1 MAKETKRQN
10 KWMGENEETE
20 ENREESGGSKSNGV
34 KIHHW
39 ISGERSLAAGELLGC
54 AAGGLLPAACTGGRR
69 CRRGQESPCISRV
82 NKKKLSDSGRL
93 TKLD

>member
-10 KWMGENEETE
+10 KGMGENEETE

-39 ISGERSLAAGELLGC
+39 ISGERSLVAGELLGC
-54 AAGGLLPAACTGGRR
+54 AAGGLLPAACMGGSGAGGGRKAPA
-69 CRRGQESPCISRV
+69 SPELI
-82 NKKKLSDSGRL
+82 KKSFQTLAG
-93 TKLD
+93 